1 VVAYARQ
8 FEDRWALVVVP
19 RFVRKLSQSAR
30 PPLGKRL
37 WKETRL
43 QLSDDVPGHWRNIF
57 TSEELTASTQHDVER
72 VLYVHEIFHRLPV
85 ALLG

>member
-1 VVAYARQ
+1 MAYARQ

-19 RFVRKLSQSAR
+19 RFVRKLSQAVR
-30 PPLGKRL
+30 PPIGKRL

-43 QLSDDVPGHWRNIF
+43 QLSADIPGQWRNIF
-57 TSEELTASTQHDVER
+57 TGEPLTASTYHATER
-72 VLYVHEIFHRLPV
+72 ALYIHEIFHRLPV